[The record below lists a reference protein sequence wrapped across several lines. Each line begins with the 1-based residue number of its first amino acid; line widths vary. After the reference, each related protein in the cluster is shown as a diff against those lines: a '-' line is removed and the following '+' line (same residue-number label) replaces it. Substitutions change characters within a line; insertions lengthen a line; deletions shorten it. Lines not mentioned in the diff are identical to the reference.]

1 MQESNVQNKTSINT
15 KGCTTM
21 EKKYFANKRIESQA
35 GQKIKSKTKE
45 YKKQE
50 ANIMTGTALI
60 NKSNRNPK
68 RDRAIETAQRQ
79 AQQNNMIQLKKI

>member
-1 MQESNVQNKTSINT
+1 
-15 KGCTTM
+15 M

-50 ANIMTGTALI
+50 ANIMTGI

-79 AQQNNMIQLKKI
+79 AQQNNMIQLKKYN

>member
-1 MQESNVQNKTSINT
+1 
-15 KGCTTM
+15 M

-60 NKSNRNPK
+60 NKRNRNQK
-68 RDRAIETAQRQ
+68 RDRAIETAQKQ
-79 AQQNNMIQLKKI
+79 AQQYDTIKKI

>member
-1 MQESNVQNKTSINT
+1 MK
-15 KGCTTM
+15 
-21 EKKYFANKRIESQA
+21 KKYFANKRIESQA

-79 AQQNNMIQLKKI
+79 VQ

>member
-1 MQESNVQNKTSINT
+1 
-15 KGCTTM
+15 M

-60 NKSNRNPK
+60 NKSNRNRNPK
-68 RDRAIETAQRQ
+68 RDRAIETAQKQ
-79 AQQNNMIQLKKI
+79 AQQYDTIKKI